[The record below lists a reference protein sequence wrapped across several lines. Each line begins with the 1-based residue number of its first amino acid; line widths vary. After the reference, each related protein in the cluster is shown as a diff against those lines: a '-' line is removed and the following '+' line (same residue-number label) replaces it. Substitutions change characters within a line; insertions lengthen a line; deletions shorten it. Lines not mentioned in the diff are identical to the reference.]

1 MNQMRSSFLLSIQP
15 RAIKSR
21 LPSSTATAVDAMV
34 YYLRNIFRI
43 VKSISYYLIGR
54 TPTLRLASVSKRG
67 LRAKSALV
75 CKDEK
80 GRLLFEIGRAS
91 CRGRGDSVG
100 VAIALIRRTR
110 HG

>member
-1 MNQMRSSFLLSIQP
+1 MRSSFLLMIQP

-80 GRLLFEIGRAS
+80 GRLGFAICYLLFAIFLLAILF
-91 CRGRGDSVG
+91 CQLPLNDS
-100 VAIALIRRTR
+100 LKNEK
-110 HG
+110 